1 MRHRTI
7 SIPTWPLLLQKR
19 YGNGCCCR
27 FPLQF
32 PYPRT
37 VPSCSTPDNESSK
50 EPSDE
55 LCLFFCAGS
64 FYHGSTD
71 FSIEIEK
78 FSEYLIVSPCVPPT
92 AFLTEPFLTAEDFGI
107 FLNTE
112 SCPRHNQES
121 KKGGEK
127 TRSEFFTPPT
137 TATKCTWISTKS
149 KENPA
154 KIAAK
159 MPGSDR
165 YS

>member
-1 MRHRTI
+1 M
-7 SIPTWPLLLQKR
+7 LLQKR

-50 EPSDE
+50 ELSDE

-112 SCPRHNQES
+112 SCPVTIRKAKRAVKKLAQSFLHRRQRPQSAPEFRQNQR
-121 KKGGEK
+121 K
-127 TRSEFFTPPT
+127 TRPRSQQRCRDPT
-137 TATKCTWISTKS
+137 GILK
-149 KENPA
+149 
-154 KIAAK
+154 
-159 MPGSDR
+159 GL
-165 YS
+165 

>member
-78 FSEYLIVSPCVPPT
+78 FSEYLIVSPVCRQRLSWPNPSWQPKISASFWTLKAAPVT
-92 AFLTEPFLTAEDFGI
+92 IRKAKRAVKKLAQSFLHRRQRPQSAPEF
-107 FLNTE
+107 
-112 SCPRHNQES
+112 RQNQR
-121 KKGGEK
+121 K
-127 TRSEFFTPPT
+127 TRPRS
-137 TATKCTWISTKS
+137 
-149 KENPA
+149 
-154 KIAAK
+154 
-159 MPGSDR
+159 
-165 YS
+165 